1 MTPPRRSAPILLSL
15 LAAGLLAGCI
25 TSITGPTADF
35 REVLLQGEGSDKLL
49 MIDIAGPIDNTP
61 ILVPGLGVLPGMTA
75 RVRQE
80 LELAYDDP
88 SIHGILLRINSPGG
102 TLTDSDIIY
111 HSLLEFKKSK
121 KVKIVAAMEDI
132 AASGALYISMAADE
146 IYAHPTTITGSIGV
160 IVPHLNYSALFRKLG
175 IESDPVTSGPYKD
188 MDDPYK
194 PRNEDERKLMQQLVN
209 AQYEKFLDVVKAGRP
224 QMSTQEVRK
233 IADGRIVSSQEA
245 REKGLIDKI
254 GYLDDAYR
262 RLSELSGFP
271 KNSLVRYANAWQT
284 GNNIYSNTFPVEL
297 FGN

>member
-1 MTPPRRSAPILLSL
+1 MKLLRRIAPLLPA
-15 LAAGLLAGCI
+15 LAASLLLAGCLSTI
-25 TSITGPTADF
+25 SGPTADF
-35 REVLLQGEGSDKLL
+35 REVLLQGEGSDKIL
-49 MIDIAGPIDNTP
+49 MIDIDGPIDNTP
-61 ILVPGLGVLPGMTA
+61 TLVPNLGVLPGMTA

-88 SIHGILLRINSPGG
+88 NIHGILLRINSPGG

-111 HSLLEFKKSK
+111 HSLVEFKKSK
-121 KVKIVAAMEDI
+121 KIKIIAAMEDI
-132 AASGALYISMAADE
+132 AASGALYIAMAADE

-160 IVPHLNYSALFRKLG
+160 IFPHTNYSGLARKLG
-175 IESDPVTSGPYKD
+175 VESDPVTSGPYKN
-188 MDDPYK
+188 MGDPLQ
-194 PRNEDERKLMQQLVN
+194 PRSEDERKLMQALVN

-224 QMSTQEVRK
+224 QMSTQEVRQL
-233 IADGRIVSSQEA
+233 ADGRIFTAQQA
-245 REKGLIDKI
+245 KEKGLIDKI

-262 RLSELSGFP
+262 RISELSGFT

>member
-121 KVKIVAAMEDI
+121 KVKIVAAMADI
-132 AASGALYISMAADE
+132 AASGALYVSMAAD
-146 IYAHPTTITGSIGV
+146 
-160 IVPHLNYSALFRKLG
+160 
-175 IESDPVTSGPYKD
+175 
-188 MDDPYK
+188 
-194 PRNEDERKLMQQLVN
+194 
-209 AQYEKFLDVVKAGRP
+209 
-224 QMSTQEVRK
+224 
-233 IADGRIVSSQEA
+233 
-245 REKGLIDKI
+245 
-254 GYLDDAYR
+254 
-262 RLSELSGFP
+262 
-271 KNSLVRYANAWQT
+271 
-284 GNNIYSNTFPVEL
+284 
-297 FGN
+297 